1 MGALIAAA
9 AVTHVRFSS
18 LAPEAAAA
26 AAATGDGKV
35 FVPLELGD
43 WLMWNEPAMRGR
55 VAADARAELLTAPE
69 LRRFAGLW
77 RGAAGWRTLT
87 AGYRSFVL
95 SPTDERWLVRR
106 LVSRPTR
113 FRVVYRDEKIV
124 VLARRGH

>member
-1 MGALIAAA
+1 V
-9 AVTHVRFSS
+9 AVT
-18 LAPEAAAA
+18 
-26 AAATGDGKV
+26 
-35 FVPLELGD
+35 VPLELGD

-55 VAADARAELLTAPE
+55 VAADARAELLTASE

-106 LVSRPTR
+106 LVARSPRLA
-113 FRVVYRDEKIV
+113 VVYRDAQV
-124 VLARRGH
+124 VVRARRGR